1 MTGAATNKPSLA
13 IFVHGFRS
21 SVECW
26 NQLRKL
32 LEADP
37 RVVSSFDLAFIR
49 YDTAALA
56 VSRLW
61 SVPSIGKVAGDLA
74 AFVARKEFACYREI
88 TLVGHSLGG
97 LVIQRYIADTLK
109 GDQGDDLKRIRQVIL
124 FATPNRGSLKL
135 NALRRAVG
143 LIFPNAQEESLRVL
157 SRDISDLE
165 SLMARNVVDAVAG
178 VAGACPIPF
187 QCFYGEDDDIVVEPS
202 ARGCFDCAE
211 QLPGDHSAIIR
222 PDAGSDHYNR
232 IVAALLEPAAHRN
245 VFEIDEWGFSLKVEP
260 HPKDV
265 PVVAVYGR
273 RRREFF
279 TDNFAHLRRS
289 VRFARKNLCADKF
302 DLSYSTRNSGYL
314 KPQPSHANEE
324 EATKQERYEDAG
336 CNYFY
341 KFTPKA
347 GELFTLDVDIYKGF
361 DAGDRDVHFHLGNR
375 SRYKRLRARLDLTA
389 YLAAGFAV
397 TKGPKLYLHER
408 DTGAHSELCASRALE
423 EPLAC
428 SRVDPRGVWEW
439 EFKDARGGVVDLKWD
454 IDEGA
459 G

>member
-1 MTGAATNKPSLA
+1 V
-13 IFVHGFRS
+13 IFVHGFGS
-21 SVECW
+21 SDECW
-26 NQLRKL
+26 EQLRKL

-37 RVVSSFDLAFIR
+37 HIVSSFDLAFIK
-49 YDTAALA
+49 YDTSVLA

-61 SVPSIGKVAGDLA
+61 SVPSIAEVAHKLA
-74 AFVARKEFACYREI
+74 KFVAREEFACYREI

-97 LVIQRYIADTLK
+97 LVIQQYIADTLT
-109 GDQGDDLKRIRQVIL
+109 GNHGDDLKRIRQVIL
-124 FATPNRGSLKL
+124 FATPNRGSMKL

-157 SRDISDLE
+157 SRDISELE
-165 SLMARNVVDAVAG
+165 SLMARSVVDAVAG
-178 VAGACPIPF
+178 VPGTCPIPF

-202 ARGCFDCAE
+202 ARGCFDCGE
-211 QLPGDHSAIIR
+211 QLPGNHSTIIR
-222 PDAGSDHYNR
+222 PAAHSDHYNR
-232 IVAALLEPAAHRN
+232 IADALLEPAAHRN

-260 HPKDV
+260 HPMDAT
-265 PVVAVYGR
+265 VVAVYGR
-273 RRREFF
+273 RRREFL
-279 TDNFAHLRRS
+279 TDNYAHLKRS
-289 VRFARKNLCADKF
+289 VRFAVKNRCVDKF

-324 EATKQERYEDAG
+324 EVPKQERYEDTG

-375 SRYKRLRARLDLTA
+375 SRYRRLRARLDLTA
-389 YLAAGFAV
+389 YLANGF
-397 TKGPKLYLHER
+397 TITEEPKLYLHES
-408 DTGAHSELCASRALE
+408 DTGGHSGLCASRALE
-423 EPLAC
+423 APLTC
-428 SRVDPRGVWEW
+428 SRVDARGVWEW
-439 EFKDARGGVVDLKWD
+439 EFKDASGGVVDLKWD
-454 IDEGA
+454 IDEGK